1 MPETKD
7 MNISEGIVFS
17 MNDQF
22 AYLVKTLH
30 PY

>member
-7 MNISEGIVFS
+7 IISEGIVFS

-22 AYLVKTLH
+22 AYPAKTLH